1 MVELGINIDCRDE
14 IFCCEMS
21 PSGKLIAVGTNK
33 GITRVFDVEKG
44 KLDFQES
51 LLNSAL
57 ASALVRQSVLLV
69 LLSLR
74 EVSEPEV
81 YAQNTHQFSINGH

>member
-44 KLDFQES
+44 KLDFQRVS
-51 LLNSAL
+51 PFKKNSFTVAEG
-57 ASALVRQSVLLV
+57 SQ
-69 LLSLR
+69 
-74 EVSEPEV
+74 
-81 YAQNTHQFSINGH
+81 